1 MSTNQNMDENNDLR
15 EAYDLSQLSGET
27 RGKYAQRVRLGTN
40 LASFDP
46 ALVQVV
52 TLAMRQAHYETLE
65 DGTIYGEIPGFQG
78 VYAQATTEEECREEL
93 QSGLE
98 GWIMLGLQ
106 LGHEIPGYVVR

>member
-1 MSTNQNMDENNDLR
+1 MDENNDLR

-46 ALVQVV
+46 VLDQIVMS
-52 TLAMRQAHYETLE
+52 AMRRAHYEILE
-65 DGTIYGEIPGFQG
+65 DGTVYGEIPGFQG
-78 VYAQATTEEECREEL
+78 VYAQANSEEECREEL
-93 QSGLE
+93 QSALE